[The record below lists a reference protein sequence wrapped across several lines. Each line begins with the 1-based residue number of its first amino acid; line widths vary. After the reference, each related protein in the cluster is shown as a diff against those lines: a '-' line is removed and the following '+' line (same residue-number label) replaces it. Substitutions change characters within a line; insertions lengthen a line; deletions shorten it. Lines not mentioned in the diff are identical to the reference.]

1 LKKASKDNMLR
12 EIKMRSAGVVGWF
25 AMVLLAL
32 VLAGCGQPQELS
44 DEQVEQLEQRVRDRW
59 LARSAHDFAKA
70 WEYSTP
76 NYRENFPKS
85 LYIHKFSY
93 AVNWELTGVEVL
105 DYDARA
111 AVASVAVRVMS
122 EPAKFT
128 STASRAVGAT
138 PVTINEKWI
147 FMDGE
152 WWYSVNF

>member
-1 LKKASKDNMLR
+1 MLR
-12 EIKMRSAGVVGWF
+12 DIKRRSASVVGWLSV
-25 AMVLLAL
+25 VLLAL
-32 VLAGCGQPQELS
+32 ALVGCGQPQELS
-44 DEQVEQLEQRVRDRW
+44 EEQAAQLEQRVRERW

-70 WEYSTP
+70 WEYTSP
-76 NYRENFPKS
+76 NYRKSFPKS

-93 AVNWELTGVEVL
+93 TVNWELTGIEVV

-138 PVTINEKWI
+138 PVIINETWI

>member
-1 LKKASKDNMLR
+1 MLR
-12 EIKMRSAGVVGWF
+12 EMKMRSAGVVGWL

-32 VLAGCGQPQELS
+32 ALVGCEQAQELS
-44 DEQVEQLEQRVRDRW
+44 EEQVAQLEQRVRDRW

-122 EPAKFT
+122 EPAKLT
-128 STASRAVGAT
+128 SAASRAVGAT
-138 PVTINEKWI
+138 PITFREKWMYI
-147 FMDGE
+147 DGE
-152 WWYSVNF
+152 WWFSTNL